1 MIRILV
7 IDFDFDGKAKF
18 LFGGKRERDMGA
30 ADINTINRI
39 KRFMAIISNIS
50 GNK

>member
-1 MIRILV
+1 M
-7 IDFDFDGKAKF
+7 AKLNF